1 MFDIVI
7 LIGAICGPI
16 MVIGSMALLYS
27 GAISLRGAACDGEAL
42 SIELIKEIK
51 LSTRY
56 PALALFLIGF
66 IFFISAAWFA
76 QQGNVKKIR
85 LDGVVSSPNE
95 LVGVEIILSAGS
107 WKRDIRDQ
115 TGRFSFLF
123 HPNVENLSATFVA
136 PGYENSGVSKMITID
151 SDSSSIGEIDL
162 GKRIVNSIQPQENI
176 PPRQGPEP
184 SDSRGLF

>member
-56 PALALFLIGF
+56 PALALFIIGF
-66 IFFISAAWFA
+66 VFFISAAWFA

-85 LDGVVSSPNE
+85 AVAKRFDLEPLPGTMRQFIE
-95 LVGVEIILSAGS
+95 WLSTYTLAPL
-107 WKRDIRDQ
+107 
-115 TGRFSFLF
+115 GR
-123 HPNVENLSATFVA
+123 VA
-136 PGYENSGVSKMITID
+136 AKC
-151 SDSSSIGEIDL
+151 
-162 GKRIVNSIQPQENI
+162 
-176 PPRQGPEP
+176 
-184 SDSRGLF
+184 